1 MIHSEDQNLNPVR
14 NGIYPIPEEV
24 ISSCLEPD
32 ETPEI
37 PYQKTVPNK
46 ILATNNPQRPEIEG

>member
-24 ISSCLEPD
+24 ISACLEPD

-37 PYQKTVPNK
+37 PYGSKQNSGNEQP
-46 ILATNNPQRPEIEG
+46 ATT